1 MERPAMAFNTLIP
14 RAANLPQVG
23 ASAVRAAVS
32 APSFSSLRNCSV
44 RGPCGLCRPDVPM
57 LKGRAAATAC
67 GQSSRRARRNCAGV
81 CMQTSPTRANG
92 SGKPSPGSSTI
103 TRCRPTVAP
112 SRPSAR
118 PRLWRRTLKR
128 RGQKDRTTWKRV
140 MKLAD
145 DWLPKPRIL
154 HPWPTQRLITKH
166 PRWEPYAGKSHVPF
180 CAGGARSNTRLY
192 RDPYSQLSG
201 FHPSDRS

>member
-44 RGPCGLCRPDVPM
+44 RGPCGLCRPDVPL

-67 GQSSRRARRNCAGV
+67 GQSSRRARSNCAGV

-92 SGKPSPGSSTI
+92 SGKPSPGSSTT

-112 SRPSAR
+112 SRPSA
-118 PRLWRRTLKR
+118 
-128 RGQKDRTTWKRV
+128 TTSSTVAAHAQAARSERSHDV
-140 MKLAD
+140 
-145 DWLPKPRIL
+145 
-154 HPWPTQRLITKH
+154 
-166 PRWEPYAGKSHVPF
+166 EAGDE
-180 CAGGARSNTRLY
+180 AGGRLA
-192 RDPYSQLSG
+192 PQTT
-201 FHPSDRS
+201 HPSSLANPAPYHQTSKVGAVCGKIARTVLCGGRAQQYASLPRSVFAIVGFSP